1 MVGWYGVSSELRHLN
16 FPCTGLN
23 LIGQCLII
31 CAIDTFLPARFG
43 RKSRLLSR
51 RLFSTWRSIEGGR
64 ATKSPVV
71 AMLKRNWELFQRER
85 SDNHCATVLIPF
97 FSAIAFGKFLF
108 TAANTARALF
118 RAFGH
123 PSLGLSSSACD
134 SAKLR
139 IGPYFF
145 RTLPRQPFG
154 LVLSSQL
161 ELDQLRS

>member
-43 RKSRLLSR
+43 RKKPSAQQTAFFYMAIDR
-51 RLFSTWRSIEGGR
+51 RRQGYEIARSCNVEEKLGAISEGEIRQPLCDR
-64 ATKSPVV
+64 ANS
-71 AMLKRNWELFQRER
+71 L
-85 SDNHCATVLIPF
+85 